1 MAAREPVEDTHDGA
15 SPGAQVAAA
24 GAWGMGGRAV
34 LLIGNCVAAPFTIRL
49 LGPSAYGLWALLLT
63 ILGWGYYADA
73 GMATA
78 STKIGADCVAHG
90 DDQAEVAVVW
100 TALGL
105 TSVITTA
112 VVVVLA
118 LGAPFLLSHLM
129 HVHTS
134 LLSSAVVALRVTC
147 AVLLVQAI
155 AGVLNTPPLIR
166 LQLRRYTMVTTTA
179 NLVTVAGV
187 PIALAIFS
195 GGVLTASTVLL
206 ASAFVTVLGVIRL
219 AIAFQPAVR
228 HPRFNKQ
235 VMRQLLSYGGAT
247 TIGGLATIP
256 LTSAERFFL
265 ASNHSTSTVAYFAVA
280 VTLATTIQVIPEQML
295 VPLVPGMAT
304 LAASGRLAELKS
316 VYRQALAGMFLVL
329 TPVAILL
336 ALVAHPF
343 LSLWA
348 GPLYGLH
355 STGPFLVAII
365 GVWFNAFAWVPI
377 SYLQS
382 SGRPKLFAYLEMAEI
397 PFYLAGAWFFTER
410 FGAMGAAIVWSA
422 RFGLDAIMLSFIV
435 WRIGGLPAIPLSN
448 RRFRSLFAPAVLG
461 GASALAATVSHGLVL
476 RISCAGALGA
486 AYTVVAWQ
494 LVLSR
499 GERDALIRMLV
510 AIVRPGPRPRHARR
524 AV

>member
-1 MAAREPVEDTHDGA
+1 MVGREPSDDTHDRA
-15 SPGAQVAAA
+15 TGAQVATA

-73 GMATA
+73 GMGTA
-78 STKIGADCVAHG
+78 STKIGAECVAHG
-90 DDQAEVAVVW
+90 DDQGEVAVVW
-100 TALGL
+100 TALAL
-105 TSVITTA
+105 TSVIATA
-112 VVVVLA
+112 VAVALA
-118 LGAPFLLSHLM
+118 LGAPFLLAHLV
-129 HVHTS
+129 HVHAS
-134 LLSSAVVALRVTC
+134 LLRSAVVALRVTC

-179 NLVTVAGV
+179 NFVAVAGI

-206 ASAFVTVLGVIRL
+206 ASALVTVFGVIRL
-219 AIAFQPAVR
+219 ALAFQPAVR
-228 HPRFNKQ
+228 HPRFTKQ
-235 VMRQLLSYGGAT
+235 AMRQLLAYGGAT

-280 VTLATTIQVIPEQML
+280 ATLATTIQVLPEQL
-295 VPLVPGMAT
+295 LTPLVPAMAT
-304 LAASGRLAELKS
+304 LAASGRLAGLRS
-316 VYRQALAGMFLVL
+316 VYRQALAGLFLVL

-336 ALVAHPF
+336 ALVAQPF
-343 LSLWA
+343 LTLWA

-355 STGPFLVAII
+355 STGPFLVALI
-365 GVWFNAFAWVPI
+365 GAWFNAFAWVPI

-382 SGRPKLFAYLEMAEI
+382 SGRPKLFAYLEMAEL
-397 PFYLAGAWFFTER
+397 PFYLTGAWFFTER
-410 FGAMGAAIVWSA
+410 YGAMGAAVVWSA
-422 RFGLDAIMLSFIV
+422 RFGLDAIMLSVIV
-435 WRIGGLPAIPLSN
+435 WRIGGLPAIPLSE
-448 RRFRSLFAPAVLG
+448 RRFRALLAPAVLG
-461 GASALAATVSHGLVL
+461 AASALAATCCHGLLL
-476 RISCAGALGA
+476 RISCAGVLGA

-494 LVLSR
+494 FVLSR
-499 GERDALIRMLV
+499 GERDAVIRMVIAML
-510 AIVRPGPRPRHARR
+510 RPGRRPRHALRK
-524 AV
+524 V